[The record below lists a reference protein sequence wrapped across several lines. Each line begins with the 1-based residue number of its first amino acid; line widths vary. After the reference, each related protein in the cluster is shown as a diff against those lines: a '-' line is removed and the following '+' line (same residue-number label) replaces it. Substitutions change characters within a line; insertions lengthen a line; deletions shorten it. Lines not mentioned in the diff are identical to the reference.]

1 MRRGLV
7 LLVTVICCATTASAQ
22 NPRVQVQTF
31 TFFNAASAAIG
42 RANPDDVV
50 ARMMS
55 FDRDHDG
62 VISKS
67 ELPERMQPLLMRG
80 DAGFDGTLNAAEIR
94 TLALGAPPVNATERG
109 FGHPGGYTFGD
120 QGEISSRSHIE
131 GALADLRLDEVTSD
145 RARSVVGAFV
155 EALDAD
161 ASADLLQ
168 EMEKLLTPEQLNDFK
183 TGLDPRAP
191 RRFFTMKAPNQTA
204 VPFVLSGGD
213 LGRRVEIYG
222 LGPEA
227 LREAHAAVDR
237 FKDRLR
243 PGDDDR
249 AALLK
254 QMKGI
259 LSVEE
264 RDNFR
269 AALER
274 RPLVKAGPGG
284 VQGVAGTF
292 RGDVFVG
299 SQIVPLPPARVGV
312 PVN

>member
-22 NPRVQVQTF
+22 NSGAQIQTF
-31 TFFNAASAAIG
+31 TFFNAASAAVV

-80 DAGFDGTLNAAEIR
+80 DAGLDGTLNAAEIR
-94 TLALGAPPVNATERG
+94 TLALGTPTVSATERG

-131 GALADLRLDEVTSD
+131 GALADLRLDEATND
-145 RARSVVGAFV
+145 QARAIVSAFI

-161 ASADLLQ
+161 ASADLL
-168 EMEKLLTPEQLNDFK
+168 EDMGKLLTPEQLADFRQK
-183 TGLDPRAP
+183 AFDRRA
-191 RRFFTMKAPNQTA
+191 
-204 VPFVLSGGD
+204 FVRSIQQPAQVILIGGD
-213 LGRRVEIYG
+213 LGRLVGIYG
-222 LGPEA
+222 LAPEQ

-237 FKDRLR
+237 FKERLR
-243 PGDDDR
+243 PADEDR
-249 AALLK
+249 SALLK

-259 LSVEE
+259 LTTEE

-284 VQGVAGTF
+284 AQVVGRTF

-299 SQIVPLPPARVGV
+299 SQIVPLPPARVVV
-312 PVN
+312 PAN

>member
-22 NPRVQVQTF
+22 NSGAQIQTF
-31 TFFNAASAAIG
+31 TFFNAASAAVV

-80 DAGFDGTLNAAEIR
+80 DAGLDGTLNAAEIR
-94 TLALGAPPVNATERG
+94 TLALGTPTVSATERG
-109 FGHPGGYTFGD
+109 FGHPGGYTFVD

-131 GALADLRLDEVTSD
+131 GALADLRLDEATND
-145 RARSVVGAFV
+145 QARAIVSAFI

-161 ASADLLQ
+161 ASADLL
-168 EMEKLLTPEQLNDFK
+168 EDMGKLLTPEQLADFRQK
-183 TGLDPRAP
+183 AFDRRA
-191 RRFFTMKAPNQTA
+191 
-204 VPFVLSGGD
+204 FVRSIQQPAQVILIGGD
-213 LGRRVEIYG
+213 LGRLVGIYG
-222 LGPEA
+222 LAPEQ

-237 FKDRLR
+237 FKERLR
-243 PGDDDR
+243 PADEDR
-249 AALLK
+249 SALLK

-259 LSVEE
+259 LTTEE

-284 VQGVAGTF
+284 AQVVGRTF

-299 SQIVPLPPARVGV
+299 SQIVPLPPARVVV
-312 PVN
+312 PAN

>member
-1 MRRGLV
+1 MF
-7 LLVTVICCATTASAQ
+7 LVTVISCATTASAQ
-22 NPRVQVQTF
+22 NPAVVQSLTF
-31 TFFNAASAAIG
+31 NVASAALG

-50 ARMMS
+50 ARLMS
-55 FDRDHDG
+55 FDRNLDG

-67 ELPERMQPLLMRG
+67 ELPERMQPLLTG
-80 DAGFDGTLNAAEIR
+80 PDGSLNVTLNAEEIR
-94 TLALGAPPVNATERG
+94 TLAASRPALAATERG

-120 QGEISSRSHIE
+120 QGEVSSRSHIE
-131 GALADLRLDEVTSD
+131 GALADLRLNDATND
-145 RARSVVGAFV
+145 RARFVVTAFV
-155 EALDAD
+155 DALDAD

-168 EMEKLLTPEQLNDFK
+168 DMEKLLTPEQLNDFRK
-183 TGLDPRAP
+183 GLDSRAP
-191 RRFFTMKAPNQTA
+191 TRFFVMKAPNQLQVPA
-204 VPFVLSGGD
+204 VFMSGD
-213 LGRRVEIYG
+213 LGRRVETYG

-259 LSVEE
+259 LSAEE
-264 RDNFR
+264 RDDFR

-284 VQGVAGTF
+284 VQVVTGGVP

-299 SQIVPLPPARVGV
+299 SQIVPLPPARVV
-312 PVN
+312 IPVN

>member
-1 MRRGLV
+1 MRRGLI

-22 NPRVQVQTF
+22 NPVVGDRFIFDVAT
-31 TFFNAASAAIG
+31 AAFG

-62 VISKS
+62 VISKG

-80 DAGFDGTLNAAEIR
+80 DAGLDGTLNAAEIR
-94 TLALGAPPVNATERG
+94 TLALSARPVSATERG

-131 GALADLRLDEVTSD
+131 GALADLRLNDATSD
-145 RARSVVGAFV
+145 RARSVVSAFV

-161 ASADLLQ
+161 ASADLLHD
-168 EMEKLLTPEQLNDFK
+168 MEKLLTPEQLSDFK

-191 RRFFTMKAPNQTA
+191 RRFFSMKAPNQVA
-204 VPFVLSGGD
+204 VPLVLSGGD

-222 LGPEA
+222 LPPEP

-254 QMKGI
+254 EMKGI
-259 LSVEE
+259 LSAEE
-264 RDNFR
+264 GDNFR

-274 RPLVKAGPGG
+274 RPLVKAGGG
-284 VQGVAGTF
+284 QGVVSGIVS
-292 RGDVFVG
+292 GDVFVG
-299 SQIVPLPPARVGV
+299 SQIVPLPPARVV
-312 PVN
+312 KPVD

>member
-7 LLVTVICCATTASAQ
+7 LLVTVISCTTVASAQ
-22 NPRVQVQTF
+22 NPLQSHPF
-31 TFFNAASAAIG
+31 TFNVASAALG
-42 RANPDDVV
+42 RADPDDVV

-55 FDRDHDG
+55 FDSNHDG

-67 ELPERMQPLLMRG
+67 ELPERMQPMLTRG
-80 DAGFDGTLNAAEIR
+80 DAGLDGTLNAAEIR
-94 TLALGAPPVNATERG
+94 TLAASGPPVAATERG

-120 QGEISSRSHIE
+120 QGETSSRSHIE
-131 GALADLRLDEVTSD
+131 GALADLRLDEATND
-145 RARSVVGAFV
+145 QARSVVTAFV
-155 EALDAD
+155 EALDGD

-168 EMEKLLTPEQLNDFK
+168 DMQKLLTPEQLNDFK

-191 RRFFTMKAPNQTA
+191 RRFFMMKAPNQVA
-204 VPFVLSGGD
+204 VPLVFPGGD
-213 LGRRVEIYG
+213 LGRRIELYG

-243 PGDDDR
+243 PGDEDR
-249 AALLK
+249 SALLK

-259 LSVEE
+259 LSAEE

-284 VQGVAGTF
+284 AGLISDTF
-292 RGDVFVG
+292 RGDVIVG
-299 SQIVPLPPARVGV
+299 SRIVPLPPARVVV
-312 PVN
+312 PVD